1 MTRVINWDKSFKFL
15 VPMSVLIIVAGLVMV
30 ATVGFKTGIDFQAGI
45 NTSVQFAPPSMD
57 VSFDGTGSMSLRVSK
72 SDATLIS
79 QATTGESKSYSL
91 DWVKYPTL
99 KAIADGLAAVPG
111 VKVTLRADGNAPSN
125 LLLGASQTDATLTT
139 AATVL
144 HYRSTNKDELA
155 IAVEDLRSK
164 LKTFGSVSIQRA
176 GDAAN
181 REFIIRIEDSGKEAN
196 FSQTIHSKLVAT
208 LGTAYGAE
216 NVIVNSST
224 VVGAKFSQALATQA
238 LWMTILMFSV
248 ILVYCSIRFKPVYAI
263 AAVLSVVHDALI
275 MVAFIVFTRIE
286 LNTTVIAAVLTIV
299 GYSIN
304 DKIVIDD
311 RIREKVKLNPNAPY
325 RENMNRGVTE
335 TLGRTV
341 ITAGTVLLA
350 AVGMYIIMT
359 GQMKDFAI
367 SIIVGVISGTYSSV
381 FIGSAFVDWWM
392 ILAGKRAKA
401 AQALASGVAAVA
413 VPKAK
418 TKKA

>member
-15 VPMSVLIIVAGLVMV
+15 VPLSVTIILAGLVMV
-30 ATVGFKTGIDFQAGI
+30 ATIGFKTGIDFQAGI

-57 VSFDGTGSMSLRVSK
+57 VSFDGTGTMRLAVSK
-72 SDATLIS
+72 TDTTLIS
-79 QATTGESKSYSL
+79 QAPSGESKSYTF

-99 KAIADGLAAVPG
+99 KAVADGLAAVPG
-111 VKVTLRADGNAPSN
+111 VKVNLRADGNVASS
-125 LLLGASQTDATLTT
+125 LLLGASQTDATLT
-139 AATVL
+139 AAPTVL
-144 HYRSTNKDELA
+144 HYRPAEQG
-155 IAVEDLRSK
+155 AVAVSIEDLRAK
-164 LKTFGSVSIQRA
+164 LKDFGSVSIQRV

-181 REFIIRIEDSGKEAN
+181 REFMIRIEDPGKDPS
-196 FSQTIHSKLVAT
+196 FSQTIHTKFVSL
-208 LGTAYGAE
+208 LGGVYGAE

-224 VVGAKFSQALATQA
+224 VVGARFSQALATQA

-263 AAVLSVVHDALI
+263 AAVISVIHDALI
-275 MVAFIVFTRIE
+275 MVSFIVFTRIE

-359 GQMKDFAI
+359 GPMKDFAL

-392 ILAGKRAKA
+392 TQTTKRAKKE
-401 AQALASGVAAVA
+401 QALAQGLVQD
-413 VPKAK
+413 PKAK
-418 TKKA
+418 KA